1 MIAPKIWKLVMWSLN
16 ARCTL
21 RMLLHLLSEQT
32 EWNMTTET
40 TGEAVVVAVH
50 SNKELHTGS
59 SSYQWDLSV
68 FQYNWGYRLAVII
81 EREREG
87 VYVCLSIFIKK
98 KKQLKKKGVV
108 GQEQLL
114 PFAFILQNEGVEW
127 KELLAAGSPYF
138 VCFSRYVLSHPIS
151 AKYWKYIL
159 IFIDFWETILDHV
172 ICEACI
178 SHEPFSSIQFSFVP
192 FYVLAWCE
200 NCQSC
205 CLPQLC
211 KSQTRSRGCSRSSK
225 EKEACLGVSHLSMEL
240 NICCFNGT
248 QYMQYNI
255 S

>member
-68 FQYNWGYRLAVII
+68 FQYNWGYRLGVII

-138 VCFSRYVLSHPIS
+138 VFLKIS
-151 AKYWKYIL
+151 S
-159 IFIDFWETILDHV
+159 F
-172 ICEACI
+172 
-178 SHEPFSSIQFSFVP
+178 PSSISQILERYFNIYWLLRNNTRPRNLWGLHFTWAVFFYSVFLCSFLCRSLVWKLP
-192 FYVLAWCE
+192 KLLLAAT
-200 NCQSC
+200 
-205 CLPQLC
+205 L
-211 KSQTRSRGCSRSSK
+211 
-225 EKEACLGVSHLSMEL
+225 
-240 NICCFNGT
+240 
-248 QYMQYNI
+248 
-255 S
+255 